1 MTGAKPPKIVFSHVR
16 VIHMHVHMHWHKQ
29 NAIKNIG
36 HRRNKQKKGK
46 KKFSKDFFLIS
57 PDFWGSVLHICSMA
71 QLED

>member
-29 NAIKNIG
+29 NAIKTLVT
-36 HRRNKQKKGK
+36 KKK
-46 KKFSKDFFLIS
+46 AEKREEKFSKDFFLIS
-57 PDFWGSVLHICSMA
+57 PDFWGSVLHVCSVA